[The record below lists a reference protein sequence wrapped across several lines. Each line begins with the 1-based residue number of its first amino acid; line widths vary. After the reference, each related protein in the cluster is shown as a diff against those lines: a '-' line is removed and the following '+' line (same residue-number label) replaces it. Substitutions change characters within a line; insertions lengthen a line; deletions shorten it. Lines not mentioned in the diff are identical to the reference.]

1 MFRFGIRGARCTGL
15 ESARVSE
22 IQLRPGIINILL
34 PAVGSCTSMLKSTI
48 ALYAADHKK
57 L

>member
-1 MFRFGIRGARCTGL
+1 MFRFGIRGARCSGL
-15 ESARVSE
+15 VSARVCE
-22 IQLRPGIINILL
+22 IQLRPGIIYILL

-48 ALYAADHKK
+48 ARYAADHKK